1 MSRKPTPPAAAVAV
15 LFNQDAYEADSNAA
29 TTLGEHQAVAV
40 AEAQRIADQ
49 FSYRGD
55 LTLEAVEN
63 QMDREG
69 HTHAVSGLAFGASLL
84 IMRALCPHGQFI
96 QRVEARGHNRR
107 AAQRAMSVALRFSKS
122 DKLSFLRNAASSQSK
137 LLELSFLDDEDLVVL
152 DQGGEVS
159 GITLDKVETMTASEL
174 RAALRKE
181 RQDRD
186 ADKQLLQRKSDRI
199 TALQDKVDRFKA
211 APPDEQMVE
220 LQKQATEAMR
230 DALGCIRGSVR
241 AAVKGIQDAGGSAGR
256 HDRFLAGLLAE
267 LQAALA
273 DVRQEA
279 NLPDVSNA
287 AELAAEAESRQWA
300 DPTANRSGQS

>member
-1 MSRKPTPPAAAVAV
+1 MSRKPTPPAAVV
-15 LFNQDAYEADSNAA
+15 TVPFKQDVYEADSNAA

-122 DKLSFLRNAASSQSK
+122 DKLSLLSKAASSQSK

-159 GITLDKVETMTASEL
+159 GITLDKIETMTASEL
-174 RAALRKE
+174 RALVRARDDEAQVAK
-181 RQDRD
+181 DR
-186 ADKQLLQRKSDRI
+186 SDRQQARLDKM
-199 TALQDKVDRFKA
+199 ALDLRALKRL
-211 APPDEQMVE
+211 PPDE
-220 LQKQATEAMR
+220 
-230 DALGCIRGSVR
+230 
-241 AAVKGIQDAGGSAGR
+241 
-256 HDRFLAGLLAE
+256 LLAKMHTE
-267 LQAALA
+267 LASVATAGYAWAVANLRPAFEQLAAHYVEHGGGDSKIPMAAALA
-273 DVRQEA
+273 QVQRELTALRNDFS
-279 NLPDVSNA
+279 LPDVSNA
-287 AELAAEAESRQWA
+287 ADEALAAEVAQW
-300 DPTANRSGQS
+300 GGKK